1 MVRTCQ
7 NALILSLQSLGAGWG
22 GGINPFIF
30 QVRGQRLWR
39 LGPATP
45 TASYSWSRLAGWSSG
60 AAAGNSSLVPIP
72 RGPALPSALET
83 HTQRTC
89 PPSPP
94 PHRVAKTGSGG
105 ELWGAGPRW
114 GFDGPEKEEY
124 APAAPAPRQVRAPVL
139 TLEA

>member
-7 NALILSLQSLGAGWG
+7 NALILSSQSLGAGWG

-60 AAAGNSSLVPIP
+60 AASGNSSLVPIP
-72 RGPALPSALET
+72 RGPTLPSALET

-94 PHRVAKTGSGG
+94 QHRVAKTGSGG
-105 ELWGAGPRW
+105 DCGG
-114 GFDGPEKEEY
+114 
-124 APAAPAPRQVRAPVL
+124 QVPGGVL
-139 TLEA
+139 MAQRRKNMHLLLQPPDRSEPLS